1 MTGGFLGHEQE
12 GLRHEGL
19 TCTLEH
25 MSKDYE
31 LAIGKWV
38 TARCKKRVDDTRNA
52 MPQVVKDWL
61 DHGGSSAA
69 DENTKPTLTVVSW
82 LVMTI
87 DDPDWPEG

>member
-1 MTGGFLGHEQE
+1 
-12 GLRHEGL
+12 
-19 TCTLEH
+19 